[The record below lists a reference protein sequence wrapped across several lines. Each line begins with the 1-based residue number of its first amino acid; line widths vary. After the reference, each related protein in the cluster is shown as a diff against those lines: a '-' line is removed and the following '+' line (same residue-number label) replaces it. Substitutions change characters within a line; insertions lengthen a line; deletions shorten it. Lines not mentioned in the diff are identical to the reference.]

1 MPRPV
6 SAWQVRGALINICFY
21 MHAASKTA
29 AAAAA
34 AAAAP
39 AGLLGAL
46 GGRRC
51 LGPTLFFTLFGT
63 VTARTYIMSRQF
75 SASSR

>member
-1 MPRPV
+1 MRRPV
-6 SAWQVRGALINICFY
+6 STWQVRGALINICFY

-29 AAAAA
+29 AAAA
-34 AAAAP
+34 P

-51 LGPTLFFTLFGT
+51 LGPTIFFTLFGT
-63 VTARTYIMSRQF
+63 VTARTYMMSR
-75 SASSR
+75 

>member
-1 MPRPV
+1 
-6 SAWQVRGALINICFY
+6 
-21 MHAASKTA
+21 MHAASKT
-29 AAAAA
+29 A

-51 LGPTLFFTLFGT
+51 LGPTIFFTLFGT
-63 VTARTYIMSRQF
+63 VTARTYMMSR
-75 SASSR
+75 